1 MMRGRRRAGGALA
14 LFSVMAAVALL
25 PCARAVAVN
34 LTVKAPLDIGLAP
47 SYVRASY
54 LVVVLHDAHT
64 PSLDLCADLAQPSRP
79 PSPRR
84 VQQLITALRCDAKER
99 GGHLGHV

>member
-1 MMRGRRRAGGALA
+1 MVWGMSVPHYHLLGQSLVIIQFIFIFGTRPQRICSLIHPYIMRVRRRAGGALA

-54 LVVVLHDAHT
+54 PVVHA
-64 PSLDLCADLAQPSRP
+64 
-79 PSPRR
+79 
-84 VQQLITALRCDAKER
+84 
-99 GGHLGHV
+99 